1 LFQPIKE
8 IVVTEEEQEYRD
20 EVDEILAEGQSI
32 LESVIDTGDGRVVN
46 VKYLN
51 GRIDKWLADL
61 NEFEEKWGK

>member
-1 LFQPIKE
+1 
-8 IVVTEEEQEYRD
+8 VTEKEQEYRD

-61 NEFEEKWGK
+61 NEFEDKWGK

>member
-1 LFQPIKE
+1 M
-8 IVVTEEEQEYRD
+8 TEEEQEYRD

-61 NEFEEKWGK
+61 NKFEEKWGK

>member
-1 LFQPIKE
+1 
-8 IVVTEEEQEYRD
+8 VTEEEQEYRD

>member
-1 LFQPIKE
+1 LQPIKE

-61 NEFEEKWGK
+61 NKFEEKWGK